1 MKLDESKPG
10 WILEIGTYP
19 GILFGVRTYVEISTT
34 TYVLYI
40 PFVDIA
46 LIVFKQ
52 WMMQVKQK

>member
-46 LIVFKQ
+46 LIVFK
-52 WMMQVKQK
+52 